1 MKHVLFTI
9 FAAMFAMTAIAQS
22 DGSSC
27 EKAIYVDSLMVQ
39 SVEANTT
46 YWFTANTDD
55 LPLTVYF
62 FPDEEPEV
70 APEIYIDFTCEPG
83 VYEDQNIRDIVDLA
97 IDMGIYFPLGAP
109 FDTIEVDGATAYRMS
124 YERDLLELLVMLGID
139 YSVPVYV
146 SFRSPVSGSAQVS
159 NIKTVTLCSELH
171 QRVEMRDTIYLQ
183 ANRPGLVYFPVTEW
197 KDKNM
202 SFIWNGEG
210 NIRAYLEPDCEFDTL
225 TSDFTYTFE
234 ETSAEGYPMQTAI
247 DLDVDNYIRY
257 SDDGN
262 MYVLFMAEGDG
273 EVYVT
278 DYIDHGIVTI
288 NTCTKNTKSTAITFP
303 TTAEGLALA
312 AKIPTKSY
320 RIQATDIQNQNIR
333 LKWKTTENKLAVAYF
348 ANFCGF
354 DLMPSDP
361 DVIDTVHFVYNE
373 AEQAMIAEMPME
385 RVNKLVR
392 QNTDGWL
399 FMQIYRQEAG
409 TFWWD
414 SYEVVEPG
422 CDEKSILLLPNDS
435 AYMPANYYNTSYK
448 MPVNAWDGYAYAF
461 TWRGTRK
468 AYVFIADTCSFPLA
482 PYNMHVGKYMELN
495 PNTSV
500 ELSKE
505 DMAHLAANYADAD
518 GQLYL
523 RLRSDAEGSLVTS
536 QIEVIDLN
544 ACIQDAH
551 SFAMDF
557 PSAEGGVKLA
567 ATSAKPYRFQTA
579 ALKDNNVRL
588 TWQATNN
595 SPVVAYFADFC
606 GFELDANAPEVV
618 DTVHLAYNAE
628 LQAMVADMPIE
639 RVNRLVEKNADG
651 WLFMQLDRQEAGTFY
666 WNSYEII
673 IPECSEISTLILP
686 NDTVDV
692 PANSDDISY
701 MLLPA
706 DWVGYQYAFT
716 WQGTSKVELFVAD
729 TCSFALSATDARVVK
744 YLEIAPN
751 TTAVLTREEVALL
764 PEFADADGYLY
775 LRLRSTAAG
784 TITIAQQ
791 EVIDMEACLKDAH
804 SSAIAFPTAQA
815 GLALAAELANPY
827 RFQASTIQ
835 DKNIRLTWKAT
846 ANHPVVAY
854 FTNFCT
860 FELEATAP
868 EVIDTVHLAYNA
880 EHQAMV
886 AELPIER
893 VNRLAQKNADGWLFM
908 QLDRQE
914 AGTFWWENYEIILPT
929 CDETSTLLSPNT
941 SVTVRANN
949 DVSYKLQVANW
960 LGYNHSF
967 TWRAASKAEL
977 FIADTCTFTL
987 LATDAHVL
995 KYMELE
1001 PNVTVELTKEELA
1014 SLAETYMDDF
1024 GNIYLRIRGNATGAL
1039 VMAQSAGTGLSAYPS
1054 MDGRTTQL
1062 VMINQSLYI
1071 QVQTANSTEYY
1082 DLTGRKV
1089 KIME

>member
-9 FAAMFAMTAIAQS
+9 FAALFAITAIAQG

-62 FPDEEPEV
+62 FPDEEPEY

-97 IDMGIYFPLGAP
+97 IDMGIYFPFGIP
-109 FDTIEVDGATAYRMS
+109 FDTIEVDGTTAYRVS
-124 YERDLLELLVMLGID
+124 YERDLLELLAMLGID
-139 YSVPVYV
+139 YSIPVYV
-146 SFRSPVSGSAQVS
+146 SFRSPVAGSAQVS
-159 NIKTVTLCSELH
+159 NVKTVTDCSALH
-171 QRVEMRDTIYLQ
+171 QRVEMQDTLYLQ
-183 ANRPGLVYFPVTEW
+183 ANKPGLFYFPVKEW

-225 TSDFTYTFE
+225 TSDVVYTFE
-234 ETSAEGYPMQTAI
+234 ETSVEGYPMQTALN
-247 DLDVDNYIRY
+247 LDIDNYIY
-257 SDDGN
+257 FSEDGN
-262 MYVLFMAEGDG
+262 MYVLFIAEGDG
-273 EVYVT
+273 EVYVG
-278 DYIDHGIVTI
+278 DYVDHGSVTI
-288 NTCTKNTKSTAITFP
+288 NTCTKNTKSTSIAFP
-303 TTAEGLALA
+303 TAIEGLAVA
-312 AKIPTKSY
+312 AKIPSKSY
-320 RIQATDIQNQNIR
+320 RFEASTIQNKNIR

-354 DLMPSDP
+354 ELKASDP
-361 DVIDTVHFVYNE
+361 DVLDTVHFVYNE
-373 AEQAMIAEMPME
+373 EEQAMIADIPMV

-399 FMQIYRQEAG
+399 FMQIYRQEEG

-422 CDEKSILLLPNDS
+422 CDEKSILFLPNDS
-435 AYMPANYYNTSYK
+435 VYMPANNYNTSYK
-448 MPVNAWDGYAYAF
+448 MPVSTWDGYAYTF
-461 TWRGTRK
+461 TWRGNRK

-482 PYNMHVGKYMELN
+482 SYNIHVGKYMEIS
-495 PNTSV
+495 PNTSF

-505 DMAHLAANYADAD
+505 DMARLAANYADAD
-518 GQLYL
+518 GNLYL

-557 PSAEGGVKLA
+557 PTAETGVKLA

-588 TWQATNN
+588 IWQATNN
-595 SPVVAYFADFC
+595 SPVVAYFANFC
-606 GFELDANAPEVV
+606 GFELDAAAPEVV
-618 DTVHLAYNAE
+618 DTVHLAYNTE
-628 LQAMVADMPIE
+628 LQAMAADLPME

-686 NDTVDV
+686 NDTVDL

-716 WQGTSKVELFVAD
+716 WQGTSKLELFVAD
-729 TCSFALSATDARVVK
+729 TCSFALTASDAHVVK
-744 YLEIAPN
+744 HLEIAPN
-751 TTAVLTREEVALL
+751 TTVILTREEVALL
-764 PEFADADGYLY
+764 PEFTDADGYLY

-784 TITIAQQ
+784 AITIAQQ

-804 SSAIAFPTAQA
+804 SSSIAFPTAQA
-815 GLALAAELANPY
+815 GLTLAAELANPY

-914 AGTFWWENYEIILPT
+914 AGTFWWENYEIILPS

-949 DVSYKLQVANW
+949 DVSYKLQVADW